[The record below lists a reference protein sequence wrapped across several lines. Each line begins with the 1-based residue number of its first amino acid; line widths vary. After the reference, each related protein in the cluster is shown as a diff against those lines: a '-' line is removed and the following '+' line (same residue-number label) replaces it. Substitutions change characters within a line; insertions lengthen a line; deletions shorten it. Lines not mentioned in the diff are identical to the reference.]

1 VTLSGAAPSGGAVV
15 TLSSSNTNVATVPV
29 SVTISAGATGA
40 SFTVA
45 TSLVSASTSVDVSGN
60 YNSVTKTATLIVT
73 APLPS
78 GSVLYVNPSGSD
90 SNPGTFEQPFRTIQ
104 RAADLVNPGDT
115 VMVQDGVYT
124 DSDGD
129 RVVVKLRRGGTSTAR
144 ITFLSEHR
152 WGARIDGQ
160 NNTSRTGFEFSTGAN
175 FVRLEGFEITG
186 IGNTV
191 PTDGASGV
199 LIYNGGS
206 DCEIV
211 GNHIHDCGRA
221 CTDTAN
227 GENAIFVGSQNRV
240 LIEGNLIHDVGRFA
254 PGEQGCNPSST
265 NYQNHDHGLYIN
277 QANDVTVRNNIF
289 YNCKRGW
296 CIQIYPG
303 PSDRIKIDNNTFAFE
318 NPYRDGHIIVGADGA
333 DNEIKNNIF
342 YDPLNAAIR
351 LYSGTQTNMVIANNM
366 IYGGGVYSGTATAV
380 VIFII
385 NWPNTDPLLVS
396 PLTYDFHLRA
406 VSPAIDVG
414 LSIFTVI
421 YDFDGVIRPQGA
433 GYNLGACERLP

>member
-1 VTLSGAAPSGGAVV
+1 
-15 TLSSSNTNVATVPV
+15 
-29 SVTISAGATGA
+29 
-40 SFTVA
+40 
-45 TSLVSASTSVDVSGN
+45 
-60 YNSVTKTATLIVT
+60 
-73 APLPS
+73 
-78 GSVLYVNPSGSD
+78 
-90 SNPGTFEQPFRTIQ
+90 
-104 RAADLVNPGDT
+104 
-115 VMVQDGVYT
+115 MVQDGVYT

-366 IYGGGVYSGTATAV
+366 IYGGGVYSGTATAG

-396 PLTYDFHLRA
+396 PLTYDFHLSA
-406 VSPAIDVG
+406 GSPAIDVG
-414 LSIFTVI
+414 LSILSVI
-421 YDFDGVIRPQGA
+421 YDFGGVIRPQGA
-433 GYNLGACERLP
+433 GYDLGAWERVP